1 MRVIIL
7 DKRAIQCCKGNVGQF
22 VFLIEEFFYMII
34 YIFIHPECSYN
45 TIRAYTRLKI
55 LVEGAEITHNYLL
68 SRRHTSQK
76 VFDIIASYS
85 FVYF

>member
-1 MRVIIL
+1 
-7 DKRAIQCCKGNVGQF
+7 
-22 VFLIEEFFYMII
+22 MII
-34 YIFIHPECSYN
+34 YIFIHPECFYN

-85 FVYF
+85 FVYFQLYLIDMKHIGSYLMTVSLFHRQRYSYL